1 MNDLIPNELGHF
13 NSHEEVEQAWEDP
26 FEVQGDPEDDYDYDD
41 DLDPEDDLDLD
52 DLDYGDNIEWFEGF
66 AQGYAAGLYH
76 NSLRARLGRARWR
89 FLKRMP
95 HKIRWCF
102 WHIVYRLFPDDR
114 RIPF

>member
-1 MNDLIPNELGHF
+1 MQTLSTRCDLDAMCAVDASASTI
-13 NSHEEVEQAWEDP
+13 D
-26 FEVQGDPEDDYDYDD
+26 DYDD

-52 DLDYGDNIEWFEGF
+52 DLDYGDNREWFEGF

-102 WHIVYRLFPDDR
+102 WHIVYRLFPDDS